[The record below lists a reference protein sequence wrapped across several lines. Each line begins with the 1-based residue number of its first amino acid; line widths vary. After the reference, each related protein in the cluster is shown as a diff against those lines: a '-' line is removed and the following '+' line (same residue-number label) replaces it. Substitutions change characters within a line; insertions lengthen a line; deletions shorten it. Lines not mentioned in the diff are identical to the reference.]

1 MQILSAEFVKSAVTP
16 ADYPADGL
24 PQIAVAG
31 RSNVGKSS
39 LLNMLAQRKGL
50 VKTSQVPGK
59 TRLINFFLINK
70 SGPPGSAFYLVDIP
84 GFGYAKVGRAEKR
97 LMEEAIEIY
106 FRSSKTL
113 RGLLYLIDSRIA
125 DSAVDRE
132 AMEWLQEFDIPI
144 LAVAT
149 KGDKL
154 SRSEAAKA
162 LADIAK
168 RHGLPEPPLLTSAE
182 KKVGREEVLEQIG
195 MLIAGEAGAGERR
208 GKG

>member
-1 MQILSAEFVKSAVTP
+1 MQILSAEFTASAAGP
-16 ADYPADGL
+16 SDFPGDGL

-39 LLNMLAQRKGL
+39 LLNMLAQRRNL

-70 SGPPGSAFYLVDIP
+70 NGPAGSSFYLVDIP

-97 LMEEAIEIY
+97 AMEDSIES
-106 FRSSKTL
+106 FFAGNERL
-113 RGLLYLIDSRIA
+113 HGLLYLIDSRIP
-125 DSAVDRE
+125 DSPVDRE
-132 AMEWLQEFDIPI
+132 ALEWLQGFDVPI

-154 SRSEAAKA
+154 SKAEAKKA
-162 LADIAK
+162 LEAIK
-168 RHGLPEPPLLTSAE
+168 KNHGLPEPPILTSAD
-182 KKVGREEVLEQIG
+182 KKQGREEVLEQIG
-195 MLIAGEAGAGERR
+195 MLLAGEAGPEDPRR
-208 GKG
+208 PA

>member
-1 MQILSAEFVKSAVTP
+1 MQILSAEFVTSASGPSEFPTE
-16 ADYPADGL
+16 GL
-24 PQIAVAG
+24 PRIAVAG

-39 LLNMLAQRKGL
+39 LLNMLVQRKQL

-70 SGPPGSAFYLVDIP
+70 AGPPGSAFFLVDIP

-97 LMEEAIEIY
+97 LMEEAIEAF
-106 FRSSKTL
+106 FRKSPQL
-113 RGLLYLIDSRIA
+113 RGLIYLIDSRIP

-132 AMEWLQEFDIPI
+132 ALAWLQGFDVPI

-154 SRSEAAKA
+154 SKAETKKA
-162 LADIAK
+162 LDAICK
-168 RHGLPEPPLLTSAE
+168 HHGLPEPPILTSAD
-182 KKVGREEVLEQIG
+182 KKQGREEVLEQIG
-195 MLIAGEAGAGERR
+195 VLLAGG
-208 GKG
+208 

>member
-1 MQILSAEFVKSAVTP
+1 MQILSAEFMKSAAAP
-16 ADYPADGL
+16 GDYPVDGL
-24 PQIAVAG
+24 PHIAVAG

-39 LLNMLAQRKGL
+39 LLNMLVQRKNL

-70 SGPPGSAFYLVDIP
+70 NGGPGSAFYLVDIP

-97 LMEEAIEIY
+97 LMETAIETY
-106 FRSSKTL
+106 FRSSKQL
-113 RGLLYLIDSRIA
+113 RGMLYLIDSRVTE
-125 DSAVDRE
+125 SQVDRE
-132 AMEWLQEFDIPI
+132 ALDWLQEFDIPI

-154 SRSEAAKA
+154 NKSEAKKA
-162 LADIAK
+162 LDGIAT
-168 RHGLPEPPLLTSAE
+168 RYGLPEAPLMTSAD

-195 MLIAGEAGAGERR
+195 MLIAS
-208 GKG
+208 

>member
-1 MQILSAEFVKSAVTP
+1 MQILSAEFAKSAADP
-16 ADYPADGL
+16 ADFPVDGL

-39 LLNMLAQRKGL
+39 LLNMLTQRKAL

-70 SGPPGSAFYLVDIP
+70 TGPAGSAFYLVDIP

-97 LMEEAIEIY
+97 QMEGSIEA
-106 FRSSKTL
+106 FLRGSKTL
-113 RGLLYLIDSRIA
+113 RGLLYLIDSRIEE
-125 DSAVDRE
+125 SAVDNE
-132 AMEWLQEFDIPI
+132 ALGWLQEFDIPI
-144 LAVAT
+144 LAIAT

-154 SRSEAAKA
+154 SGQQAKKA
-162 LADIAK
+162 MDAIMK

-182 KKVGREEVLEQIG
+182 KKIGREAVLEQIG
-195 MLIAGEAGAGERR
+195 LLIAGG
-208 GKG
+208 

>member
-1 MQILSAEFVKSAVTP
+1 MQILTAEFTTSA
-16 ADYPADGL
+16 ARAGEFPADGL

-39 LLNMLAQRKGL
+39 LLNMLAQRKQL

-70 SGPPGSAFYLVDIP
+70 SGPPGAAFYLVDIP

-97 LMEEAIEIY
+97 AMEESIEA
-106 FRSSKTL
+106 FFAGSRQL
-113 RGLLYLIDSRIA
+113 RGVVYLIDSRIP
-125 DSAVDRE
+125 DSPVDRE
-132 AMEWLQEFDIPI
+132 ALAWLQRFDVPI

-154 SRSEAAKA
+154 SKSEARKA
-162 LADIAK
+162 LDAIK
-168 RHGLPEPPLLTSAE
+168 KNHGLPEPPLLTSAE
-182 KKVGREEVLEQIG
+182 KKQGREEILEQMA
-195 MLIAGEAGAGERR
+195 MLLAG
-208 GKG
+208 